1 MPVKQ
6 YTEYEKETN
15 GDWTEQNPKTNASMV
30 VGLELESF
38 NIVKAVSSDTLLYDA
53 FMIKPLGVCVI
64 NFDLRAIN
72 AKPAQEHNHYF
83 TVPEKYRPS
92 LQVFNAGVGG
102 IYGWI
107 QLRIDPDG
115 KVYGWGREGATTPRG
130 TLIYRV

>member
-30 VGLELESF
+30 AGLELESF
-38 NIVKAVSSDTLLYDA
+38 NIVKAVSSDALLYDA

>member
-30 VGLELESF
+30 AGLELESF
-38 NIVKAVSSDTLLYDA
+38 SVTKAVSSDTLVYDA